1 MSKEDFN
8 VWENKNMNTDKEM
21 NTPSKPRVNSIDID
35 FRRVL
40 SVWPFIVLFGILGY
54 LAGLIYL
61 RYSDNVY
68 NVTTSIS
75 IEENQEVTIGQA
87 LFGNTRDPFNDKI
100 AFFKSP
106 TIAAQVVDTLGLQYN
121 AQAQGRFKNKN
132 FYGLIKWYIINDYL
146 QKETPEISFSIMPN
160 AKNGFH
166 YKTDS
171 IGGDVNWGMPFT
183 VKGQQVMIMKLED
196 FTTQTP
202 IYCYSKNRLATAF
215 ALSRGL
221 VATTSK
227 ESNIMTIGYADVSSD
242 RAIDIL
248 NTLIRLNIEIMESDK
263 SRAYSQAIL
272 FIEQRLKP
280 LAKELDS
287 IENSLA
293 HFKSVQ
299 GITDVSANS
308 GLYLQKMQDYDKQLT
323 EITILKS
330 TINQLESFIK
340 SPALKETDLSFV
352 GITNNPTLQA
362 TLQSYQLMMQ
372 QREKLALTAT
382 DNNPA
387 LKLVDQNLTN
397 MRSNMDKQV
406 SNYRTN
412 LAIAE
417 ATYRGNIAEA
427 SAYLKNAPV
436 HEKEIIDKTRI
447 QNIKESLY
455 LTLLQKRE
463 EASIAKASV
472 TVNTKLLYPPVKLN
486 STIQPS
492 RSKVLIAA
500 MLIGLFLPLI
510 YAILKEVMNRK
521 VISKRQLQAMTS
533 IPVIAELAQADN
545 TERLPFVVDS
555 AQRSMFAEQI
565 RSLRTNINFYSS
577 AKKASNFIL
586 ITSSVSGEGK
596 SFLSMNLAKSYSMQG
611 KKVALL
617 EFDLRRPKIT
627 KALGIPAD
635 KPGLTSVLIGKSEI
649 KDIIFHV
656 GKDSNERLDF
666 FPAGAIPPNPQE
678 LISGEYIQSIK
689 QYLDQHYEV
698 VIIDTPPF
706 GIVADAQ
713 ILGQWAD
720 VTLIVTRFQQTVKEQ
735 IAEIN
740 EWHDRNIFKSIA
752 LIFNGVRNKGYF
764 GNKYGYYYY
773 KNKYGYNYYSGDDNI
788 KPKPKS

>member
-1 MSKEDFN
+1 
-8 VWENKNMNTDKEM
+8 MNTDREM
-21 NTPSKPRVNSIDID
+21 NVPSKPRVNSIDID

-61 RYSDNVY
+61 RYADTVY

-75 IEENQEVTIGQA
+75 IEQDQEVTIGQA
-87 LFGNTRDPFNDKI
+87 LFGNTRDPFNDKV

-106 TIAAQVVDTLGLQYN
+106 TLAAMLVDSLGLQYN
-121 AQAQGRFKNKN
+121 AQTHGRFKNKD
-132 FYGLIKWYIINDYL
+132 FYGLIKWMVIKD
-146 QKETPEISFSIMPN
+146 KPTDEVPEFNFSIMPE
-160 AKNGFH
+160 KDGSFTF
-166 YKTDS
+166 KSDTTS
-171 IGGDVNWGMPFT
+171 GKGTWGVTFM
-183 VKGQQVMIMKLED
+183 VKGHKVIVYKLDD

-202 IYCYSKNRLATAF
+202 IYCYSKGTLRTAF
-215 ALSRGL
+215 ALSKNISI
-221 VATTSK
+221 ATSK
-227 ESNIMTIGYADVSSD
+227 ESNIITVSYSDVSSD

-248 NTLIRLNIEIMESDK
+248 NNLIALNVEIIKKDK
-263 SRAYSQAIL
+263 SRAYSQAVL
-272 FIEQRLKP
+272 FIEQRLNP

-293 HFKSVQ
+293 HFKAER
-299 GITDVSANS
+299 GITDLSTTS
-308 GLYLQKMQDYDKQLT
+308 QLYLQKMSDYDKELT
-323 EITILKS
+323 QITILKT
-330 TINQLESFIK
+330 TIEQLEGFIK
-340 SPALKETDLSFV
+340 NPNLKSTDLSFV
-352 GITNNPTLQA
+352 GITDNPSLQS
-362 TLQSYQLMMQ
+362 TLQSYITMLQ

-382 DNNPA
+382 ENNPA
-387 LKLVDQNLTN
+387 LRLVDENIKNL
-397 MRSNMDKQV
+397 RSNMDKQV
-406 SNYRTN
+406 ANYKQN

-417 ATYRGNIAEA
+417 NMYKAHISEA
-427 SAYLKNAPV
+427 STFLKGAPGS
-436 HEKEIIDKTRI
+436 EKEIIDKQRI
-447 QNIKESLY
+447 QEIKATLY

-472 TVNTKLLYPPVKLN
+472 TVNSELLYPPVKLN
-486 STIQPS
+486 ATIQPS
-492 RSKVLIAA
+492 RSKILIAA
-500 MLIGLFLPLI
+500 ILIGLFLPLI

-533 IPVIAELAQADN
+533 VPVIAELAQADN

-555 AQRSMFAEQI
+555 TQRSMFAEQI

-577 AKKASNFIL
+577 ANRPSNFIL

-627 KALGIPAD
+627 KALGVPSE
-635 KPGLTSVLIGKSEI
+635 KPGLTSVLIGKTDV

-656 GKDSNERLDF
+656 GKDSSERLDF

-678 LISGEYIQSIK
+678 LISGQYINTIK

-740 EWHDRNIFKSIA
+740 EWHDRNIFKSMA
-752 LIFNGVRNKGYF
+752 LVFNGVKNKGYF

-773 KNKYGYNYYSGDDNI
+773 KNKYGYNYYSGDDGKS
-788 KPKPKS
+788 KPTC

>member
-1 MSKEDFN
+1 MSKDDFN
-8 VWENKNMNTDKEM
+8 VWENKNMNNDREM
-21 NTPSKPRVNSIDID
+21 NAPAKPRVNSIDID

-54 LAGLIYL
+54 LAGLIYM
-61 RYSDNVY
+61 RYADTVY

-75 IEENQEVTIGQA
+75 IEQNQEVTIGQA
-87 LFGNTRDPFNDKI
+87 LFGNTRDPFNDKV

-106 TIAAQVVDTLGLQYN
+106 TMAAMLIDSLGLQYR
-121 AQAQGRFKNKN
+121 AQTHGRFKNKD
-132 FYGLIKWYIINDYL
+132 FYGLIKWTVLKD
-146 QKETPEISFSIMPN
+146 KPTDEVPELNFTIMPE
-160 AKNGFH
+160 KDGGFTF
-166 YKTDS
+166 KSDT
-171 IGGDVNWGMPFT
+171 ITGKANWGVTF
-183 VKGQQVMIMKLED
+183 MINANKIIVYKLDD
-196 FTTQTP
+196 FVTQTP
-202 IYCYSKNRLATAF
+202 IYCFSKGTLATAF
-215 ALSRGL
+215 ALSRGISI
-221 VATTSK
+221 ATSK
-227 ESNIMTIGYADVSSD
+227 ESNIITISYSDVSSD

-248 NTLIRLNIEIMESDK
+248 NNLIGLNIDLMIKDK

-272 FIEQRLKP
+272 FIEQRLNP

-293 HFKSVQ
+293 HFKSQ
-299 GITDVSANS
+299 KGITDLSTTS
-308 GLYLQKMQDYDKQLT
+308 QLYLQKMADYDKELT
-323 EITILKS
+323 QITILKS
-330 TINQLESFIK
+330 TIEQLESFIQNPGLK
-340 SPALKETDLSFV
+340 STDLSFV
-352 GITNNPTLQA
+352 GITDNPSLQN
-362 TLQSYQLMMQ
+362 TLQSYILMMQ

-382 DNNPA
+382 TNNPA
-387 LKLVDQNLTN
+387 LQLVDQNLKD

-406 SNYRTN
+406 TNYKQN

-417 ATYRGNIAEA
+417 NMYKAHIATA
-427 SAYLKNAPV
+427 SAFLKEAPGS
-436 HEKEIIDKTRI
+436 EKEIIDKQRI
-447 QNIKESLY
+447 QEIKATLY

-472 TVNTKLLYPPVKLN
+472 TVNSDLLYPPIKLN

-492 RSKVLIAA
+492 KSKVLIAGI
-500 MLIGLFLPLI
+500 LIGLFLPLL

-533 IPVIAELAQADN
+533 VPVIAELAQAEN
-545 TERLPFVVDS
+545 EEKIPFVVDS
-555 AQRSMFAEQI
+555 LQRSMFAEQI

-577 AKKASNFIL
+577 ANKPSNFIL

-627 KALGIPAD
+627 KALGVPSE
-635 KPGLTSVLIGKSEI
+635 KPGLTSVLIGKAEV

-656 GKDSNERLDF
+656 GKDSTEKLDF

-678 LISGEYIQSIK
+678 LISGQYINSIK
-689 QYLDQHYEV
+689 QYLDQNYEV

-735 IAEIN
+735 VAEIN
-740 EWHDRNIFKSIA
+740 EWHERNIFKSMA
-752 LIFNGVRNKGYF
+752 LVFNGVKNKGYF

-773 KNKYGYNYYSGDDNI
+773 KNKYGYNYYSGEDSST
-788 KPKPKS
+788 KPKK